1 MVPDPL
7 SKLVEVEH
15 GQGEYSSRL
24 VSLVDRDPG
33 ALVTKIE
40 GYKPAANRAYTSV
53 QVSENQD
60 IELNSDL
67 VYCNQYVRVVSLA
80 QDSCLLRTSSCKPS
94 VIFDM
99 AKYEVRVASN
109 RPLKKGDDVTFFY
122 PSTEWNMQQ
131 PFDCN
136 CGSKECLGSVRGAKY
151 LDNATLKKQWLNP
164 HIERL
169 LEKRNNGAL

>member
-1 MVPDPL
+1 MVFTPL
-7 SKLVEVEH
+7 STVVKVEH

-40 GYKPAANRAYTSV
+40 GYTSVANRAYTSV
-53 QVSENQD
+53 QTSENQD

-67 VYCNQYVRVVSLA
+67 VYCNQYVRPTSLA
-80 QDSCLLRTSSCKPS
+80 QYVCSLRTSSCNPT

-99 AKYEVRVASN
+99 AKYEVRVVSN
-109 RPLKKGDDVTFFY
+109 RPLKKGDDMTFFY

-136 CGSKECLGSVRGAKY
+136 CGSKECLGSVQGAKY

-169 LEKRNNGAL
+169 VEKRNNGTL